1 MADSR
6 RQLAKNGDLRPA
18 CDHVLHSDFGNG
30 CVHALHG
37 KRKSEYPA
45 GVETL
50 LSGMTPGPGRT
61 MLFEFTTFY
70 SANEFVDG
78 HGKTMTTEFKLRV
91 FGNAFRAE
99 HGWNVQLWGGT
110 LQSNVANP
118 LIHQQLHVQP
128 GKFTEFGVGNIGI
141 GALAWGTT
149 SATGTGSTKR
159 MYGSRA

>member
-6 RQLAKNGDLRPA
+6 RQLAKTGICGR
-18 CDHVLHSDFGNG
+18 HVIMCCILILAMGVSTRCTEKGTS
-30 CVHALHG
+30 V
-37 KRKSEYPA
+37 YPA
-45 GVETL
+45 GVETV

-78 HGKTMTTEFKLRV
+78 HGKSMTTEFKLRV
-91 FGNAFRAE
+91 FANAFRAK

-110 LQSNVANP
+110 LQSNVAIP
-118 LIHQQLHVQP
+118 LIYQQLHVQP
-128 GKFTEFGVGNIGI
+128 GKFTGFGVGNIGI

-149 SATGTGSTKR
+149 SATGGSTKR